1 MKLISDLIKKPT
13 FISIVSILLFVLG
26 LPLIIY
32 QFFTLDSSSSLGIA
46 IEIIILMFVLGLLI
60 IDRFLVKK
68 VNTIRLSIIE
78 IVLIG
83 GYLMYYYFT
92 NNNSFSIG

>member
-1 MKLISDLIKKPT
+1 MKLIFDLIKKPT
-13 FISIVSILLFVLG
+13 FISIVSILLFAFG

-32 QFFTLDSSSSLGIA
+32 QFFTYDPSSSLGIV
-46 IEIIILMFVLGLLI
+46 IEVIILMFVLGLLV

-68 VNTIRLSIIE
+68 VNIIKLSILE
-78 IVLIG
+78 VVLIV

-92 NNNSFSIG
+92 NDNSFSIG